1 MSGPPST
8 QSHTPTVDVHAH
20 VDVPPIDGLVD
31 GRPGLAAERATQL
44 ATFGAQSTALN
55 VDLARTSYQPLLN
68 TLDARLTRMD
78 EAGIDVQA
86 VSVVPTLYH
95 YWADE
100 ALAADIVNVANNHI
114 ADLVA
119 KEPQRLVGLATVSLQ
134 HPVLAADQLRQA
146 FGLGMRGVQIST
158 SVAGRDLSH
167 RSLDPFW
174 ATAAELG
181 AFVFI
186 HPWGC
191 SLGARLATSYLGNIV
206 GNPTETT
213 LALTHLVFGA
223 VFDRF
228 PALRVCGAHGGG
240 YFPHYLGRA
249 DHAYRVR
256 PESRTMERPPSA
268 YLDHILVDSL
278 VYDPAILAALV
289 RVMGADHVVLGSDY
303 PFDMGVTD
311 PLERLDAVG
320 LSPTDRQLIAGGTAA
335 RLLALATER

>member
-1 MSGPPST
+1 MSLP
-8 QSHTPTVDVHAH
+8 PTVDVHAH
-20 VDVPPIDGLVD
+20 VDVPAIDGLVD
-31 GRPGLAAERATQL
+31 RRPGLADERATQL
-44 ATFGAQSTALN
+44 ATFGAESTARN
-55 VDLARTSYQPLLN
+55 IELARTSYRPYL
-68 TLDARLTRMD
+68 TTPAARLARMD
-78 EAGIDVQA
+78 EGGIDVQA

-100 ALAADIVNVANNHI
+100 ALAADIVAVANEHI
-114 ADLVA
+114 TELVA
-119 KEPQRLVGLATVSLQ
+119 QEPGRLVGLATVSLQ

-146 FGLGMRGVQIST
+146 FGAGMRGVQIST
-158 SVAGRDLSH
+158 SVAGRDLSD

-174 ATAAELG
+174 AAAEELG

-191 SLGARLATSYLGNIV
+191 SLGPRLAMSYLGNIV

-249 DHAYRVR
+249 DHAYAVR
-256 PESRTMERPPSA
+256 PESRTMSRPPRE

-278 VYDPAILAALV
+278 VYDPETLAALV
-289 RVMGADHVVLGSDY
+289 RVMGAGHVVLGTDY
-303 PFDMGVTD
+303 PFDMGVLD
-311 PLERLDAVG
+311 PLQRLDAID
-320 LSPTDRQLIAGGTAA
+320 LAPADRQAIAGGTAA
-335 RLLALATER
+335 RLLGLPTGD